1 MTLHILVAEDDP
13 NTRAALVEVLRGEGY
28 RVTEASDGL
37 HAKSLFDQLRPD
49 LACLDVMMP
58 GLSGYDLCR
67 HFRNVRPRLP
77 ILFITAKAEEIDKVV
92 GLELGA
98 DDYIVK
104 PFGTKEV
111 VARIR
116 AVARRCFASDESK
129 PEPLTLPSENFSMAD
144 LQIIPRQLRARRDEE
159 SIELSPRELRILQ
172 LLASKPG
179 EVVGREELFRIGW
192 KDNHIP
198 NSRTLDQTISQLRK
212 RIELDPKKPRIIQT
226 VYGVGY
232 RYEIRSSASG

>member
-1 MTLHILVAEDDP
+1 MKLNILVAEDDP
-13 NTRAALVEVLRGEGY
+13 NTRAALAEVLRSEGHD
-28 RVTEASDGL
+28 VTEAPDGKC
-37 HAKSLFDQLRPD
+37 AKQLFDRKQPD

-58 GLSGYDLCR
+58 GMSGFDLCR
-67 HFRNVRPRLP
+67 YFRSAAPRMP

-116 AVARRCFASDESK
+116 AVARRCLGEAERSETPSLSDHDFFMDDLEVMPSK
-129 PEPLTLPSENFSMAD
+129 
-144 LQIIPRQLRARRDEE
+144 LRARRDET
-159 SIELSPRELRILQ
+159 IVELTARELRILQ
-172 LLASKPG
+172 VLASRPS
-179 EVVGREELFRIGW
+179 EVVERNDLFRIAWGET
-192 KDNHIP
+192 HVP

-212 RIELDPKKPRIIQT
+212 RIELDPKHPRIIQT

-232 RYEIRSSASG
+232 RFEPTQ